1 MVDRVKHA
9 MSALVIVQG
18 NILLLFSPNQKL
30 MIIIK
35 KKKKKIESSRKASTS
50 RQCRNVGHWS
60 LNVTGSNSASL
71 PGDQSHFNSIM
82 TRPLIHA

>member
-30 MIIIK
+30 K
-35 KKKKKIESSRKASTS
+35 KKRKKIESSRKASTS